1 MSDPTSTSESI
12 PRRTGRGVLCGRC
25 EHLNPLG
32 LEACEDCHTPLFAP
46 CPKCGHRNP
55 RVLDHCENC
64 ERVPAVA
71 APAKWS
77 DRPSG
82 RGVLCVKCD
91 HLNPLGIE
99 ACEECQ
105 ASLFAPCPKCGHR
118 NPRVLGH
125 CEQCERAPAAAPNDD
140 NRPRGQGVLCVKCE
154 HLNPL
159 GLEACETCRAPLF
172 APCPRCGHQ
181 NPRVFD
187 RCEKCERSGRVP
199 TQAEAPAGPKGQ
211 GVLCV
216 KCEHLNPLGL
226 DKCETCDA
234 HLFVFCS
241 RCGHQNARVHSRC
254 EKCQRKLH
262 RTVRQRWKEGD
273 EPRPVNL
280 LYFGFTLVAL
290 LALAAAIVWFSG
302 IHLPRLW

>member
-1 MSDPTSTSESI
+1 MSEPAPISEST

-32 LEACEDCHTPLFAP
+32 LDACEDCHAPLFAA
-46 CPKCGHRNP
+46 CPQCGHRNP
-55 RVLDHCENC
+55 RVLDHCEQC

-71 APAKWS
+71 APAS
-77 DRPSG
+77 RSERPSG

-91 HLNPLGIE
+91 
-99 ACEECQ
+99 
-105 ASLFAPCPKCGHR
+105 
-118 NPRVLGH
+118 
-125 CEQCERAPAAAPNDD
+125 
-140 NRPRGQGVLCVKCE
+140 

-172 APCPRCGHQ
+172 APCPRCGHS
-181 NPRVFD
+181 NPRVLD
-187 RCEKCERSGRVP
+187 RCEKCEPSARLATR
-199 TQAEAPAGPKGQ
+199 AEAPVGPKGQ

-234 HLFVFCS
+234 HLFVFCA

-280 LYFGFTLVAL
+280 LYFAFTLVAL
-290 LALAAAIVWFSG
+290 LALAAAIIWFSG